1 MKRADKRST
10 FDHGI
15 LLGLLAG
22 AAAAWSTTAACD
34 GNGGSTPDVIDDGGG
49 EADELSEVPDVPEAT
64 DTPDVTDEL
73 DVPDGEG
80 GVCVDVDLDGHGEN
94 CAAGSDC
101 DDADPLHF
109 EDCATCATA
118 HQPGCL
124 CAPWDTPACYEGPPG
139 TAGVGQCVAGT
150 RPCVGTHL
158 SYECTGQTL
167 PAPAEICGD
176 SIDND
181 CNGLGDEEAAGP
193 CHDCDSTCNTSGT
206 VVPDPEDPGS
216 TGIGGNPAGPG
227 IVLGVEDIHAAFVW
241 VPNTEEGSVSK
252 LEIATGT
259 ELGRYRVGQTG
270 TNNDAPSRTA
280 VDGFGDMYVA
290 GQADVSSVM
299 NQGSVTKIA
308 GDVSHCVDRNVS
320 GTIDTSVGATRLPL
334 GTDECVLWRVPVGDP
349 GAVPRALAV
358 HVAAA
363 GTAGSPWVGTWNE
376 QRFYRL
382 DPRNGSVADTVD
394 VEVKPFGAVAAPGD
408 WIWISGREPAPAGIQ
423 RFSAATGGL
432 DPVVVAPSECDA
444 YGIAVDA
451 EGRVYLGG
459 TGSTVCR
466 YDPADGSWLTIT
478 LPRPNAT
485 GVAVS
490 PTDVVWA
497 VSHDA
502 TAVSLSQFPASDPT
516 AIVSTDVPGD
526 AAWAVAA
533 DGFGYVWTV
542 NHDSATVTRFNAGTS
557 ETAQFDVGRGPVA
570 YSDFVGVERTIVAT
584 SGGWYANFERCDV
597 ADEDRWGEVRWAI
610 STPADSSVTL
620 SASSAATAADLET
633 AVPVVLATIPP
644 ATATSADLEA
654 ALAAAAIPSN
664 AHLRITAAL
673 TAGTGGES
681 PVVSGIEVRW
691 HCAE

>member
-15 LLGLLAG
+15 PLGVL
-22 AAAAWSTTAACD
+22 AAAVTAWSAATACD
-34 GNGGSTPDVIDDGGG
+34 GNGGSTPDAVDDGG
-49 EADELSEVPDVPEAT
+49 EADELSEVTETSDTPEVTDVP
-64 DTPDVTDEL
+64 

-80 GVCVDVDLDGHGEN
+80 GVCVDVDLDGHGPS
-94 CAAGSDC
+94 CAAGPDC
-101 DDADPLHF
+101 DDADPTVF
-109 EDCATCATA
+109 DACATCAGDFPPA
-118 HQPGCL
+118 GCR
-124 CAPWDTPACYEGPPG
+124 CVPWDPHPCYEGPAG
-139 TAGVGQCVAGT
+139 TDGVGQCAAGD
-150 RPCVGTHL
+150 RPCTGDHL
-158 SYECTGQTL
+158 QYECTGQTL
-167 PAPAEICGD
+167 PGPAEICGD
-176 SIDND
+176 SVDND

-206 VVPDPEDPGS
+206 VVPDPDDPGS
-216 TGIGGNPAGPG
+216 TGVGANPSGPG
-227 IVLGVEDIHAAFVW
+227 VVLGVEDIHAAFVW

-280 VDGFGDMYVA
+280 VDGFGDLYVA
-290 GQADVSSVM
+290 AQADVSPVM
-299 NQGSVTKIA
+299 NQGSVSKIA
-308 GDVSHCVDRNVS
+308 GDASHCVDRNVS

-334 GTDECVLWRVPVGDP
+334 GTDECVLWRAPVGDP

-358 HVAAA
+358 HVGAV

-394 VEVKPFGAVAAPGD
+394 VEVKPFGAVAAGD

-432 DPVVVAPSECDA
+432 DPVVTAPAECDA

-451 EGRVYLGG
+451 SGRVYLGG
-459 TGSTVCR
+459 TGSSICR
-466 YDPADGSWLTIT
+466 YDPADGSWLTIA
-478 LPRPNAT
+478 LPRSNAT

-490 PTDVVWA
+490 PADVVWA
-497 VSHDA
+497 VSRDA
-502 TAVSLSQFPASDPT
+502 TAVSLSQFPASDPA

-542 NHDSATVTRFNAGTS
+542 NHDSATVTRLNAGTS
-557 ETAQFDVGRGPVA
+557 ETAQFPVGRGPVA

-620 SASSAATAADLET
+620 SVSSAATAADLET
-633 AVPVVLATIPP
+633 ALPVELATIPP
-644 ATATSADLEA
+644 ATATSADIEA

-664 AHLRITAAL
+664 RHLRITAAL

-681 PVVSGIEVRW
+681 PVISGIEVRW